1 MWSSL
6 KDQLSGNLRD
16 TANALGITEMDWQHV
31 LVWVSGQLLVTLILV
46 ALAVLIYVLFSLV
59 LKATL
64 GRQQRLNS
72 LYLSLKTGLQ
82 YLIALFVIVAIVA
95 QYGGDAIILKS
106 IARGGL
112 MALGFYVAWVLVART
127 IVGTLDRHRIDPS
140 LEQLLKNSVSVLFL
154 VLGAV
159 TVMAQFGFDVWSI
172 IAGLG
177 IVGIAVGFAAQS
189 TLSNFIAGVTLL
201 IERPF
206 RIGDWVRI
214 NDQEGKVQKIAFRT
228 TWLRTRDNIF
238 TMIPNDSVASSEI
251 INFTA
256 EGPTR
261 IRIQLGIAYKETARA
276 ARKEILPILEAHPNV
291 LKEPGMVPRVQMEG
305 LGDSSVDLVALAWI
319 LPEDIDIQP
328 RISAEILE
336 QIKERLDEVGIEIPF
351 PHLQLFIDEAKGLSP
366 LLSPLRVNSGNG
378 AAANET

>member
-1 MWSSL
+1 MWSDL
-6 KDQLSGNLRD
+6 QDQLAGNLRD
-16 TANALGITEMDWQHV
+16 TARALGITEMDWQAL

-46 ALAVLIYVLFSLV
+46 ALGALIYGLLSLA
-59 LKATL
+59 LKFTL
-64 GRQQRLNS
+64 GRRQKLDP
-72 LYLSLKTGLQ
+72 LYRSVRTGLQ
-82 YLIALFVIVAIVA
+82 YLVALFVTIAVVA
-95 QYGGDAIILKS
+95 QYGGDAATLKS

-112 MALGFYVAWVLVART
+112 MALGFFVAWVLVSRT
-127 IVGTLDRHRIDPS
+127 ITTTLDRYRIDPS

-154 VLGAV
+154 VLGSV
-159 TVMAQFGFDVWSI
+159 TVVAQFGFDVWSI
-172 IAGLG
+172 VAGLG

-214 NDQEGKVQKIAFRT
+214 NGQEGKVQKIAFRT

-238 TMIPNDSVASSEI
+238 TMIPNDSVASSDI

-261 IRIQLGIAYKETARA
+261 IRIQLGIAYKESARA
-276 ARKEILPILEAHPNV
+276 AREEILPILTAHPKV
-291 LKEPGMVPRVQMEG
+291 LKEPGMMPRVQMEG

-351 PHLQLFIDEAKGLSP
+351 PHLQLFIDDAKGLSP
-366 LLSPLRVNSGNG
+366 LLSPLRINSDKGT
-378 AAANET
+378 AANGT